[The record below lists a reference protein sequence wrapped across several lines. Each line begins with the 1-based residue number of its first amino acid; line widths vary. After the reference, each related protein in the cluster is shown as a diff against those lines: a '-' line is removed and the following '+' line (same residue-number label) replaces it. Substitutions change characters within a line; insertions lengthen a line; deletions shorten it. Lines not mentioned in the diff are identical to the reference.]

1 MTVTGR
7 INTNQLRS
15 ERHRNVLIGDQ
26 LNPSDSANTRRD
38 RARGIF
44 DRAVELLL
52 LHDMTGFAHLWAPAG
67 TMDFPFA
74 TGEQPSHLDGR
85 DAVVEYLR
93 HYTDMVDVRDVQVHA
108 VHTTG
113 DPDTLV
119 AEWAASGVVVATG
132 RPYRMPYVA
141 VITVGPEGITGYRD
155 YWNLA
160 VVADA
165 MSPVAPAGDTAGDAS

>member
-1 MTVTGR
+1 MSP
-7 INTNQLRS
+7 TN
-15 ERHRNVLIGDQ
+15 
-26 LNPSDSANTRRD
+26 NPDTRRD
-38 RARGIF
+38 RARSTF
-44 DRAVELLL
+44 NRAVELLL
-52 LHDMTGFAHLWAPAG
+52 QHDMLGFAQLWAPDG

-74 TGEQPSHLDGR
+74 TGEQPTHLDGR
-85 DAVVEYLR
+85 EDVVEYLR
-93 HYTDMVDVRDVQVHA
+93 HYTDMVDVRDAQVHA

-132 RPYRMPYVA
+132 RPYRMPYIA

-165 MSPVAPAGDTAGDAS
+165 MSPADPAGDAA

>member
-1 MTVTGR
+1 
-7 INTNQLRS
+7 LS
-15 ERHRNVLIGDQ
+15 L
-26 LNPSDSANTRRD
+26 SDSADNNRRN
-38 RARGIF
+38 RAHSTF

-52 LHDMTGFAHLWAPAG
+52 QHDMVGFAQLWAPAG

-74 TGEQPSHLDGR
+74 AGDQPTHLDGR
-85 DAVVEYLR
+85 DAFVEYLR

-108 VHTTG
+108 VHTTA

-119 AEWAASGVVVATG
+119 AEWAASGVVVTTG
-132 RPYRMPYVA
+132 RPYRMPYIA

-160 VVADA
+160 VVAEA
-165 MSPVAPAGDTAGDAS
+165 LTPIEATGDAA

>member
-1 MTVTGR
+1 V
-7 INTNQLRS
+7 S
-15 ERHRNVLIGDQ
+15 
-26 LNPSDSANTRRD
+26 PFDSAAIRRD
-38 RARGIF
+38 RARSTF

-52 LHDMTGFAHLWAPAG
+52 QHDMIGFAQLWAPAG

-74 TGEQPSHLDGR
+74 AGDQQPTRLDGR
-85 DAVVEYLR
+85 DAVMEYLR

-119 AEWAASGVVVATG
+119 AEWAASGVVVATS
-132 RPYRMPYVA
+132 RPYRMPYIA

-160 VVADA
+160 VIADA
-165 MSPVAPAGDTAGDAS
+165 LTPTDPAGDAA

>member
-1 MTVTGR
+1 M
-7 INTNQLRS
+7 S
-15 ERHRNVLIGDQ
+15 S
-26 LNPSDSANTRRD
+26 SDSADNRRN
-38 RARGIF
+38 RASSTF

-52 LHDMTGFAHLWAPAG
+52 QHDMVGFAQLWAPTG

-74 TGEQPSHLDGR
+74 AGDQPTHLDGR

-108 VHTTG
+108 VHTTA

-119 AEWAASGVVVATG
+119 AEWAASGVVVTTG
-132 RPYRMPYVA
+132 RPYRLPYIA

-160 VVADA
+160 VVAEALTPIDA
-165 MSPVAPAGDTAGDAS
+165 TGDTA